1 MGPMTT
7 LSEILDKLKSEG
19 YTVDFNLKNN
29 CLECAENSLQ
39 VHPEDFKV
47 DRVFRFEGDSNPEDE
62 AIVYAISSEKHGL
75 KGTLVNSYGTYAD
88 DLTEELITALTIRN
102 DKA

>member
-1 MGPMTT
+1 MTT

-19 YTVDFNLKNN
+19 YTVDFNLRHN

-39 VHPEDFKV
+39 VHPEDFVV

-75 KGTLVNSYGTYAD
+75 KGALVNSYGTYAD
-88 DLTEELITALTIRN
+88 DITEELVQALRMKQ
-102 DKA
+102 D

>member
-19 YTVDFNLKNN
+19 YTVDFNLKSNY
-29 CLECAENSLQ
+29 LECAENSLQ
-39 VHPEDFKV
+39 VHPEDFVV

-75 KGTLVNSYGTYAD
+75 KGVLVNSYGTYAD
-88 DLTEELITALTIRN
+88 DITEELVQALRMKQ
-102 DKA
+102 D

>member
-1 MGPMTT
+1 MEAMTT
-7 LSEILDKLKSEG
+7 LTEILEKLKEEG
-19 YTVDFNLKNN
+19 YTTDFNLKHN

-39 VHPEDFKV
+39 VHPEDFVV
-47 DRVFRFEGDSNPEDE
+47 DRIFRFEGDSNPDDE

-88 DLTEELITALTIRN
+88 DITEELVHAL
-102 DKA
+102 KMKHE

>member
-1 MGPMTT
+1 MEPMTT
-7 LSEILDKLKSEG
+7 LTEILEKLKQEG
-19 YTVDFNLKNN
+19 YTTDFNLKSN

-39 VHPEDFKV
+39 VHPGDFVV
-47 DRVFRFEGDSNPEDE
+47 DRIFRFEGDSNPDDE

-88 DLTEELITALTIRN
+88 DITEELVHALN
-102 DKA
+102 VKHK

>member
-7 LSEILDKLKSEG
+7 LTEILDKLKEEG
-19 YTVDFNLKNN
+19 YTTDFNLKHN

-39 VHPEDFKV
+39 VHPEDFVV
-47 DRVFRFEGDSNPEDE
+47 DRIFRFEGDSNPEDE
-62 AIVYAISSEKHGL
+62 AIVYAISSEKYEL

-88 DLTEELITALTIRN
+88 DITEELVHALRM
-102 DKA
+102 KHE